1 MSRYVFDIEANG
13 LYNEAT
19 KIHCIR
25 MFNVDT
31 QVMYRFDQD
40 NEPIFRGI
48 RMLNEAT
55 ELIGHNIIGYDLP
68 TLHKLHP
75 KFTKWKDVK
84 LFDTIII
91 SKLAC
96 ATIDR
101 TDMARVKEG
110 KLPSNLIGS
119 HGLKAWGYRLGE
131 FKGEYGERH
140 KGETDDEYKQRV
152 WTNYSKEMADYCEQD
167 VITNYKLYL
176 HLLKEIEWRQTPQKA
191 IDIEH
196 KFATI
201 ISRQERHGVTF
212 DIQKA
217 EQLERTLRTEAEEAL
232 EILRNTY
239 KPKWF
244 IKKAP
249 NGVSIEVDGVEYHD
263 IKEAK
268 VNRRKKIECPITG
281 KVINST
287 NSLKGSLSI
296 DVSLETFNPNSS
308 NHVIRWLTEDFGW
321 IPTEFT
327 DKGAPKT
334 DADTLSI
341 LTFEGI
347 ELLQRYQMLLKR
359 LSQLSDGK
367 GALLNKFDRATGK
380 IYGRCDTL
388 GAVTRR
394 CTHCVPM
401 STKALTKQGWK
412 EYHELVIGEEIL
424 GFDMNK
430 GVKTWTKIVALNKFK
445 DAKVGSIGNKSQKL
459 RSTAEHKWLVSNRST
474 AGKYVKQ
481 GDFTRFNLVSASD
494 INTHSAILVNAPYV
508 NPNLDSNFI
517 LRLNKYNYNHLEDI
531 LSFSKGQLDAYLL
544 GFLLADGHLKKS
556 SKAKNVSWSFSQV
569 KGQIQE
575 ATQTALYLSSEKR
588 ISAGYKNKGK
598 KDTHKDAYNITQTMN
613 SFITSNTQHFQQWE
627 HETTEDVWCPTT
639 ELGTWVMKQD
649 DDFITITGNSSPNM
663 AQIPSNTAEYG
674 SNFRELCTVP
684 EGYKLVGADASGLEL
699 RTLAHYLSLFDGGEY
714 AKVVL
719 DGDIHWKNC
728 MDAGFIE
735 QGTKRDKHNP
745 EHDRVRAY
753 AKTFIYAFLY
763 GAGTMKLGEIVCP
776 NGSREQKEQAGNRI
790 KKQFMKSNPA
800 ISQLVTAIKKVAKE
814 TKYVVDLDGNSLYI
828 RSEHS
833 APNLVLQSC
842 GAIVMKYW
850 AVVVDE
856 ALQDAGYENSDD
868 VLHTGRT
875 YDYENVLNIHD
886 EAQLE
891 VKAEI
896 AEDVA
901 EIMQESFNIT
911 GLQLEMN
918 IPIDGEAQIGT
929 NWSETH

>member
-1 MSRYVFDIEANG
+1 MSRYVFDIEGNN
-13 LYNEAT
+13 LYKDIT
-19 KIHCIR
+19 KVHCIR
-25 MFNVDT
+25 AYDVDT
-31 QVMYRFDQD
+31 NVMHRFDQD
-40 NEPIFRGI
+40 NEPIFRG
-48 RMLNEAT
+48 LKLLEEAD
-55 ELIGHNIIGYDLP
+55 ELIGHNIIGFDLP
-68 TLHKLHP
+68 SLHKLFP
-75 KFTKWKDVK
+75 KFRGWKGVK
-84 LFDTIII
+84 TFDTIIV

-101 TDMARVKEG
+101 TDMLRVKEG
-110 KLPSNLIGS
+110 KLPSSLIGS

-131 FKGEYGERH
+131 FKGEYGEKH
-140 KGETDDEYKQRV
+140 KGESETDYNNRV
-152 WTNYSKEMADYCEQD
+152 WANYSKEMADYCEQD

-176 HLLKEIEWRQTPQKA
+176 HLLKEIEWRQTPQEA

-212 DIQKA
+212 DIVKA
-217 EQLERTLRTEAEEAL
+217 EALEKKLRTEAEEAL
-232 EILRNTY
+232 EILRTTY

-244 IKKAP
+244 IKKAI
-249 NGVSIEVDGVEYHD
+249 NGISIEVDGTEYHD

-268 VNRRKKIECPITG
+268 LNRKKKIECPITG

-287 NSLKGSLSI
+287 NAIQGALSI

-308 NHVIRWLTEDFGW
+308 KHVIRWLTEDFGW

-327 DKGAPKT
+327 DKGTPKT
-334 DADTLSI
+334 DADTLSV
-341 LTFEGI
+341 LTFDGI

-367 GALLNKFDRATGK
+367 EALLNKFDRSTGK

-394 CTHCVPM
+394 CTH
-401 STKALTKQGWK
+401 
-412 EYHELVIGEEIL
+412 
-424 GFDMNK
+424 
-430 GVKTWTKIVALNKFK
+430 
-445 DAKVGSIGNKSQKL
+445 
-459 RSTAEHKWLVSNRST
+459 
-474 AGKYVKQ
+474 
-481 GDFTRFNLVSASD
+481 
-494 INTHSAILVNAPYV
+494 
-508 NPNLDSNFI
+508 
-517 LRLNKYNYNHLEDI
+517 
-531 LSFSKGQLDAYLL
+531 
-544 GFLLADGHLKKS
+544 
-556 SKAKNVSWSFSQV
+556 
-569 KGQIQE
+569 
-575 ATQTALYLSSEKR
+575 
-588 ISAGYKNKGK
+588 
-598 KDTHKDAYNITQTMN
+598 
-613 SFITSNTQHFQQWE
+613 
-627 HETTEDVWCPTT
+627 
-639 ELGTWVMKQD
+639 
-649 DDFITITGNSSPNM
+649 SSPNM

-684 EGYKLVGADASGLEL
+684 SGYKLVGADASGLEL
-699 RTLAHYLSLFDGGEY
+699 RTLAHYLSMFDGGEY

-728 MDAGFIE
+728 MDAGFIA

-745 EHDRVRAY
+745 EHDKVRGY

-763 GAGTMKLGEIVCP
+763 GAGSMKLGEIVCP
-776 NGSREQKEQAGNRI
+776 NGSREQKEQAGNKI

-800 ISQLVTAIKKVAKE
+800 IADLINAIKKVAKD
-814 TKYVVDLDGNSLYI
+814 TKFVVDLDGNSLYI
-828 RSEHS
+828 RSAHS

-850 AVVVDE
+850 AVEVDE

-875 YDYENVLNIHD
+875 HDYENVLNIHD

-891 VKAEI
+891 VRAEI
-896 AEDVA
+896 ADEVA
-901 EIMQESFNIT
+901 NIMQESFNIT

-918 IPIDGEAQIGT
+918 IPLDGESKVGI